1 MMMPGIAKAYIEDY
15 GEYVIGG
22 LPDKLTIENVGKEK
36 KKFIDQYGITD
47 SVSMPAFIPFAI
59 LFVKEQMEDTIARW
73 IQNICNLQHSFMVT
87 LNNYSSIPPHTI
99 YWRIQ
104 EPQPMIQLAMRM
116 KILDGF
122 NESNNCPPIQLINKP
137 FLILAEGLS
146 EVVYKTA
153 ISEYAQKTFHT
164 SFRLERLV
172 LIRKNWDLKGGR
184 LVNTFNFPP
193 GHSI

>member
-1 MMMPGIAKAYIEDY
+1 MLPGIAKAYTD
-15 GEYVIGG
+15 EYSEYLIGG
-22 LPDKLTIENVGKEK
+22 LPDKLTIEEVGKEK
-36 KKFIDQYGITD
+36 KNFTDQYGITD
-47 SVSMPAFIPFAI
+47 SMPLPVFIPFAI
-59 LFVKEQMEDTIARW
+59 LFAREQMENILARW

-104 EPQPMIQLAMRM
+104 EPQQMFQLAMRM

-122 NESNNCPPIQLINKP
+122 SESNNCPPIQLIKKP
-137 FLILAEGLS
+137 SLILAEGLS
-146 EVVYKTA
+146 EVVYKSA

-164 SFRLERLV
+164 SFRMERLV

-184 LVNTFNFPP
+184 LVSTFNFPP
-193 GHSI
+193 GHTI